1 MSIKTHTTQDSRRK
15 RLYILKAATTDATAT
30 ALTANITTAAS
41 NNQLTLRNNSA
52 YAFNGTIVG
61 RESAANGT
69 ESAAFKIE
77 GLVRRE
83 ANAGTTTLVNSA
95 ITILSNADS
104 WGGIAL
110 VADTSNGALKIN
122 VTGKSSTS
130 IRWVATIDTSEV
142 IYA

>member
-1 MSIKTHTTQDSRRK
+1 MVSALSATDD
-15 RLYILKAATTDATAT
+15 AAGST
-30 ALTANITTAAS
+30 
-41 NNQLTLRNNSA
+41 NQIILRNNSA
-52 YAFNGTIVG
+52 YAFHGTIVG
-61 RESAANGT
+61 RESAAGGT

-83 ANAGTTTLVNSA
+83 GAANTTTLVNSA
-95 ITILSNADS
+95 ITTLSNADG

-122 VTGKSSTS
+122 VTGKAATN